1 MARCGVAETSGVL
14 LHSSISVSGIW
25 PLRAAE
31 ALARS
36 QGGGGPAASRGTSGP
51 SICGTPSERLGE
63 IIGKSSPKRC
73 SIACFRASASAN
85 RFSGAP
91 GSVCG
96 LAIPGTHRCLG
107 SWLAEDIGRGDL
119 TAAALQGQQGQ
130 AHWVAKQP
138 GRFCGGPLVQRLF
151 QRLDP
156 AVSVR
161 LLRQDGDAVEAGD
174 CLLEL
179 QGPAT
184 ALVAGERT
192 ALNLAMRL
200 SGIATATADLVAQLE
215 GTGVRLADTRK
226 TTPGLRLLEKYAVR
240 CGGGI
245 NHRMGLDDAAM
256 LKENHIAW
264 AGGITAAAIAAVRV
278 RLPGRHAVIVEAETD
293 AQALEAVQAGAD
305 GVLLDEF
312 SPEQLTQL
320 VPHLRELSTEW
331 CGAGGL
337 RHSARAVAGLCRH
350 WHRSDLHQ
358 CTGHPQPLAGSEH
371 AFHLKRDDRSRMFRR
386 GCSAC
391 PTPWTPSCGQRWH
404 GPFPKPMGHWTPSW
418 LPPASRNSATSR
430 PTVRC
435 PWPSP

>member
-1 MARCGVAETSGVL
+1 LDWQSPALT
-14 LHSSISVSGIW
+14 
-25 PLRAAE
+25 AALE
-31 ALARS
+31 A
-36 QGGGGPAASRGTSGP
+36 
-51 SICGTPSERLGE
+51 
-63 IIGKSSPKRC
+63 
-73 SIACFRASASAN
+73 
-85 RFSGAP
+85 
-91 GSVCG
+91 
-96 LAIPGTHRCLG
+96 
-107 SWLAEDIGRGDL
+107 WLAEDIGRGDL
-119 TAAALQGQQGQ
+119 TAAALQGKQGQ

-156 AVSVR
+156 GVNLR

-179 QGPAT
+179 QGAAT

-200 SGIATATADLVAQLE
+200 SGIATATAALVAQLE

-264 AGGITAAAIAAVRV
+264 AGGITAAIAAVREQA
-278 RLPGRHAVIVEAETD
+278 PWPTAVIVEAETE
-293 AQALEAVQAGAD
+293 AQALEAVQAGAN

-320 VPHLRELSTEW
+320 VPRLRDCSTGVVVLEAS
-331 CGAGGL
+331 GIQPEQLQAYAATGIDL
-337 RHSARAVAGLCRH
+337 ISTSAPV
-350 WHRSDLHQ
+350 
-358 CTGHPQPLAGSEH
+358 T
-371 AFHLKRDDRSRMFRR
+371 RSR
-386 GCSAC
+386 
-391 PTPWTPSCGQRWH
+391 
-404 GPFPKPMGHWTPSW
+404 W
-418 LPPASRNSATSR
+418 LDLSMRFT
-430 PTVRC
+430 
-435 PWPSP
+435 

>member
-1 MARCGVAETSGVL
+1 MDWQSPALT
-14 LHSSISVSGIW
+14 
-25 PLRAAE
+25 AALE
-31 ALARS
+31 A
-36 QGGGGPAASRGTSGP
+36 
-51 SICGTPSERLGE
+51 
-63 IIGKSSPKRC
+63 
-73 SIACFRASASAN
+73 
-85 RFSGAP
+85 
-91 GSVCG
+91 
-96 LAIPGTHRCLG
+96 
-107 SWLAEDIGRGDL
+107 WLAEDIGRGDL

-156 AVSVR
+156 GVSVR
-161 LLRQDGDAVEAGD
+161 LLRQDGDAVEVGD

-179 QGPAT
+179 QGPAA

-200 SGIATATADLVAQLE
+200 SGIATATAALVAQLE

-264 AGGITAAAIAAVRV
+264 AGGITAAIAAVREQA
-278 RLPGRHAVIVEAETD
+278 PWPTAVIVEAETE
-293 AQALEAVQAGAD
+293 AQALEAVQAGAN

-320 VPHLRELSTEW
+320 VPRLRDCSNRRVVLEASGIQPEQLQAYAATGIDLIST
-331 CGAGGL
+331 
-337 RHSARAVAGLCRH
+337 SAPV
-350 WHRSDLHQ
+350 
-358 CTGHPQPLAGSEH
+358 T
-371 AFHLKRDDRSRMFRR
+371 RSR
-386 GCSAC
+386 
-391 PTPWTPSCGQRWH
+391 
-404 GPFPKPMGHWTPSW
+404 W
-418 LPPASRNSATSR
+418 LDLSMRFT
-430 PTVRC
+430 
-435 PWPSP
+435 

>member
-1 MARCGVAETSGVL
+1 MDWQSPVL
-14 LHSSISVSGIW
+14 T
-25 PLRAAE
+25 AALE
-31 ALARS
+31 A
-36 QGGGGPAASRGTSGP
+36 
-51 SICGTPSERLGE
+51 
-63 IIGKSSPKRC
+63 
-73 SIACFRASASAN
+73 
-85 RFSGAP
+85 
-91 GSVCG
+91 
-96 LAIPGTHRCLG
+96 
-107 SWLAEDIGRGDL
+107 WLAEDIGRGDL

-156 AVSVR
+156 GVSLR
-161 LLRQDGDAVEAGD
+161 LLRQDGDAVEVGD

-179 QGPAT
+179 QGPAK

-200 SGIATATADLVAQLE
+200 SGIATATAALVAQLE

-264 AGGITAAAIAAVRV
+264 AGGITAAIAAVREQA
-278 RLPGRHAVIVEAETD
+278 PWPTAVIVEAETE
-293 AQALEAVQAGAD
+293 AQALEAVQAGAN

-320 VPHLRELSTEW
+320 VPRLRDCSTGVVVLEAS
-331 CGAGGL
+331 GIQPEQLQAYAATGIDL
-337 RHSARAVAGLCRH
+337 ISTSAPV
-350 WHRSDLHQ
+350 
-358 CTGHPQPLAGSEH
+358 T
-371 AFHLKRDDRSRMFRR
+371 RSR
-386 GCSAC
+386 
-391 PTPWTPSCGQRWH
+391 
-404 GPFPKPMGHWTPSW
+404 W
-418 LPPASRNSATSR
+418 LDLSMRFT
-430 PTVRC
+430 
-435 PWPSP
+435 